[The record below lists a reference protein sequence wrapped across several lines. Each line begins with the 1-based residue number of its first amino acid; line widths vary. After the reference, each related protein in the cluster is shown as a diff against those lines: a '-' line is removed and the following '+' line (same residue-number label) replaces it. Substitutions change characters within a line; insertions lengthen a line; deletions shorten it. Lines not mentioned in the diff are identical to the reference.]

1 MKKRK
6 NGKNRRLFLVIL
18 IIVIVSAVLFYTI
31 KKDRSLNTFEAF
43 TKDIV
48 VEYKRYFINP
58 FMAFLR

>member
-31 KKDRSLNTFEAF
+31 KKDRSLNNFESF

-48 VEYKRYFINP
+48 VEVQKIF
-58 FMAFLR
+58 